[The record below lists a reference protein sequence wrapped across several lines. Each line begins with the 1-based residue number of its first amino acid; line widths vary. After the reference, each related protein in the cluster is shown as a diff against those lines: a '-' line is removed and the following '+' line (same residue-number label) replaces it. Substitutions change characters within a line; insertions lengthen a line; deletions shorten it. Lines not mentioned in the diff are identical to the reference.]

1 MLFKNPSGRSIQPQ
15 WAVLTAPLTGLA
27 ALLVSAGVTPAAA
40 DQLPANW
47 AEEL

>member
-15 WAVLTAPLTGLA
+15 WAVLAAPVTGLA
-27 ALLVSAGVTPAAA
+27 ALLVSAGVMPAAA
-40 DQLPANW
+40 DPLPANW